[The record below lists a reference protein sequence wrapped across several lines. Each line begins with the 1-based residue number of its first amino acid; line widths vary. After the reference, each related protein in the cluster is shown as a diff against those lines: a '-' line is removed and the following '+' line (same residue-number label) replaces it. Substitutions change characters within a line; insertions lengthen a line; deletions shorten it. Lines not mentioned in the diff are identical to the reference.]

1 LIIRQA
7 TWNDIEAL
15 VELFDQY
22 RIFYEQESNIGGAK
36 EFLEERLQR
45 EESVIF
51 IAYHAQDPVGF
62 TQLYPLFSSVNMH
75 RTWILNDLYVNENV
89 RGKGIGESLL
99 KKAIAYAEET
109 GAKGLSLET
118 GEDNLIA
125 QKLYKKIGFIKET
138 NFFYHYS
145 ITTL

>member
-7 TWNDIEAL
+7 TWNDLEAL

-22 RIFYEQESNIGGAK
+22 RIFYKQKSNIEGAK
-36 EFLEERLQR
+36 EFLEERMKR

-51 IAYHAQDPVGF
+51 IAYNDQYPVGF

-75 RTWILNDLYVNENV
+75 RTWILNDLYVNESV

-99 KKAIAYAEET
+99 KKAIEFAEET

-125 QKLYKKIGFIKET
+125 QKLYEKIGFIKET
-138 NFFYHYS
+138 SFFYHYS
-145 ITTL
+145 VTTL

>member
-7 TWNDIEAL
+7 TCNDLEAL
-15 VELFDQY
+15 VDLFDQY
-22 RIFYEQESNIGGAK
+22 RIFYKQKSNTEGAK
-36 EFLEERLQR
+36 EFLEERLKR

-51 IAYHAQDPVGF
+51 IAYNDQDPAGF

-89 RGKGIGESLL
+89 RGKGIGEALL
-99 KKAIAYAEET
+99 KKVIKFAEET

-118 GEDNLIA
+118 GEDNRIA
-125 QKLYKKIGFIKET
+125 QKLYEKIGFIRET

-145 ITTL
+145 I